1 MMEVVLQWVSTIPE
15 QKKNIPEQNVNL
27 SLWEIPFKN
36 LYYYKQQYSELISG
50 GLYEAITT

>member
-15 QKKNIPEQNVNL
+15 QKKIPEQNVNL